1 MSRPNILIY
10 MTDQEQ
16 AQVSFPEYPCRMPHT
31 ERLAR
36 EGILFRNCHTIA
48 AHCCPSRASFM
59 TGLYPSRHGVYN
71 NVNTHT
77 AINRGLN
84 DGVVTFSE
92 LLKDAGYRMAY
103 SGKWHVS
110 NYENPGDRG
119 WEERVVGGPGNSAGR
134 RCPQEPRPGASAR
147 LGTLS
152 GVRHAAR
159 R

>member
-16 AQVSFPEYPCRMPHT
+16 AQVSFPEHPCRMPHT
-31 ERLAR
+31 QQLAR
-36 EGILFRNCHTIA
+36 EGVLFRNCNTIA

-77 AINRGLN
+77 AIHRGLN

-92 LLKDAGYRMAY
+92 LLKESGYRE
-103 SGKWHVS
+103 V
-110 NYENPGDRG
+110 
-119 WEERVVGGPGNSAGR
+119 
-134 RCPQEPRPGASAR
+134 AR
-147 LGTLS
+147 LEPGES
-152 GVRHAAR
+152 QG
-159 R
+159 